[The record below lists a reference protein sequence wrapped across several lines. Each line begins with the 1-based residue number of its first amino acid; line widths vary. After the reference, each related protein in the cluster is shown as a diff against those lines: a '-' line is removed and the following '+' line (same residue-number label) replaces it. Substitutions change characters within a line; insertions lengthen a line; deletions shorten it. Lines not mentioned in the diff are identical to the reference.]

1 MATLTASSS
10 AFSAVKVNVR
20 LCGSVP
26 RTELESLAISRSA
39 PPRVLASRTPNTNA
53 YAHSSDL
60 LNSSLC
66 SLKEEKSFV
75 ASQLCKQL
83 LNKDDSQNRV
93 VNRPSFPE
101 FEAPTWAVPAS
112 GESRLEPISDSVERQ
127 PSVNLKD
134 KAVFRV
140 GRSPQS
146 DIQLFH
152 DTSSRRHAML
162 FHHSNGSCYLVDC
175 GSAHGTFVNGVRVN
189 SPPNGGVVIPYKV
202 RRGSIIRF
210 GGPGA
215 PQFMLK
221 SFSFDLEELR
231 ELPSI
236 SLRSPSA
243 VVEHNTRFN
252 ALGKAAKET
261 LFMTLSSKRSFDS
274 VETFDSEND
283 FESKRMRCSS
293 PPLSPEHHTIRL
305 VSPDLCHPN
314 KRRRVSFSSDPPT
327 AFYPNLISPDLS
339 CDEND
344 DM

>member
-112 GESRLEPISDSVERQ
+112 GESRLEVSMEES
-127 PSVNLKD
+127 PSK
-134 KAVFRV
+134 
-140 GRSPQS
+140 SPFVLPRLTSHVPYFSQYQ
-146 DIQLFH
+146 IQLN
-152 DTSSRRHAML
+152 D
-162 FHHSNGSCYLVDC
+162 
-175 GSAHGTFVNGVRVN
+175 
-189 SPPNGGVVIPYKV
+189 
-202 RRGSIIRF
+202 
-210 GGPGA
+210 
-215 PQFMLK
+215 
-221 SFSFDLEELR
+221 
-231 ELPSI
+231 
-236 SLRSPSA
+236 SL
-243 VVEHNTRFN
+243 
-252 ALGKAAKET
+252 L
-261 LFMTLSSKRSFDS
+261 
-274 VETFDSEND
+274 
-283 FESKRMRCSS
+283 
-293 PPLSPEHHTIRL
+293 
-305 VSPDLCHPN
+305 
-314 KRRRVSFSSDPPT
+314 
-327 AFYPNLISPDLS
+327 
-339 CDEND
+339 
-344 DM
+344 